1 LRGKDLAKIYPAPW
15 SSVKI
20 KETNMNKIKTIL
32 KIINEAQGAQFLAKI
47 FTLKN
52 LII

>member
-1 LRGKDLAKIYPAPW
+1 MEGLYPLKFEPIYKEKIW
-15 SSVKI
+15 GGD
-20 KETNMNKIKTIL
+20 KIKTIL